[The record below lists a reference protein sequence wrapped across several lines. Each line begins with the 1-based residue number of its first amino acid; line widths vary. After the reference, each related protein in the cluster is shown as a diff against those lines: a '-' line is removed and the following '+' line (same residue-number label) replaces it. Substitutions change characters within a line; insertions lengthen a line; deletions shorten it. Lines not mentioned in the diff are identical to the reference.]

1 VSLPMNIPINT
12 QVLLI
17 EDDPWVLQVNRAM
30 LEYEPGFTVIGS
42 AQTVREARTA
52 VDTLEPQL
60 ILVDVYL
67 PDGSGLEVVQHVR
80 NARLDCEVIMI
91 TAANDTAIVQQA
103 LREGAV
109 DYLIKPFAQSR
120 LREALA
126 RYNARR
132 SVNTPEQLTQHKLD
146 RLLGFPTR
154 QRLPKGIDET
164 TLEQV
169 RTYLNTSSETLSA
182 EQVGQRI
189 GVSRVTA
196 WRYLEYLKEIGVADL
211 LIDYGSVGRP
221 VKRYV
226 AVKTGR

>member
-1 VSLPMNIPINT
+1 MNTNI
-12 QVLLI
+12 LLI
-17 EDDPWVLQVNRAM
+17 EDDPWVLQINRAM
-30 LEYEPGFTVIGS
+30 LEHEAGFTVIGS
-42 AQTVREARTA
+42 AQTVREARNA
-52 VDTLEPQL
+52 VDSLQPNL

-80 NARLDCEVIMI
+80 GAQLDCEVIMI

-103 LREGAV
+103 LREGV
-109 DYLIKPFAQSR
+109 LDYLIKPFAQTR

-132 SVNTPEQLTQHKLD
+132 SVNSPEQLTQHKLD

-164 TLEQV
+164 TLEQI
-169 RTYLNTSSETLSA
+169 RTHLNASGETLSA
-182 EQVGQRI
+182 EQIGQHI

-196 WRYLEYLKEIGVADL
+196 WRYLEYLKEIGVVDL
-211 LIDYGSVGRP
+211 LIDYGGVGRP
-221 VKRYV
+221 VKRYR
-226 AVKTGR
+226 AIKTGL

>member
-1 VSLPMNIPINT
+1 MNTPT
-12 QVLLI
+12 TTKVLLI

-30 LEYEPGFTVIGS
+30 LEHAPGFSVIGS

-52 VDTLEPQL
+52 VDRLQPNL

-80 NARLDCEVIMI
+80 NAQHDCEVIMI
-91 TAANDTAIVQQA
+91 TAANDTGIVQQA

-109 DYLIKPFAQSR
+109 DYLIKPFAQTR

-126 RYNARR
+126 RYTTRR

-169 RTYLNTSSETLSA
+169 RAYLNASSETLSA
-182 EQVGQRI
+182 EQVGQLI

-211 LIDYGSVGRP
+211 VIDYGSVGRP
-221 VKRYV
+221 VKRYSSI
-226 AVKTGR
+226 KMGP

>member
-1 VSLPMNIPINT
+1 VNAKI
-12 QVLLI
+12 VLI

-30 LEYEPGFTVIGS
+30 LQHEPGFTVIGS
-42 AQTVREARTA
+42 AQTVREARTT
-52 VDTLEPQL
+52 VDSLAPDL

-80 NARLDCEVIMI
+80 NAQRDCEVIMI
-91 TAANDTAIVQQA
+91 TAANDIAIVQQA

-109 DYLIKPFAQSR
+109 DYLIKPFAQTR

-126 RYNARR
+126 RYTARR
-132 SVNTPEQLTQHKLD
+132 SLNLPEGLTQHKLD

-169 RTYLNTSSETLSA
+169 QAHLHTSSETLSA

-196 WRYLEYLKEIGVADL
+196 WRYLEYLREIGMANLV
-211 LIDYGSVGRP
+211 IDYGSVGRP
-221 VKRYV
+221 VKRYA
-226 AVKTGR
+226 AVKIGR

>member
-1 VSLPMNIPINT
+1 MNTNA
-12 QVLLI
+12 LLI
-17 EDDPWVLQVNRAM
+17 EDDPWVLQVNRAL
-30 LEYEPGFTVIGS
+30 LEQEPGFSVIGS

-52 VDTLEPQL
+52 VDSLQPDL

-80 NARLDCEVIMI
+80 NAQHDCEVIMI
-91 TAANDTAIVQQA
+91 TAANDTTIVQQA

-126 RYNARR
+126 RYIARR
-132 SVNTPEQLTQHKLD
+132 SVKLPERLTQHKLD

-164 TLEQV
+164 TLEQIV
-169 RTYLNTSSETLSA
+169 AHLNASQRAISA
-182 EQVGQRI
+182 EELGQYI
-189 GVSRVTA
+189 GISRVTA
-196 WRYLEYLKEIGVADL
+196 WRYLEHLKEVGLVAL
-211 LIDYGSVGRP
+211 LIDYGHVGRP
-221 VKRYV
+221 VKRYKSV
-226 AVKTGR
+226 GR

>member
-1 VSLPMNIPINT
+1 MNTN
-12 QVLLI
+12 VLLI

-30 LEYEPGFTVIGS
+30 LEHEPGFTVIGS

-52 VDTLEPQL
+52 VDTLGPQL

-80 NARLDCEVIMI
+80 KAQLDCEVIMI

-109 DYLIKPFAQSR
+109 DYLIKPFAQTR

-126 RYNARR
+126 RYVARR
-132 SVNTPEQLTQHKLD
+132 SVHSPEHLTQHKLD

-164 TLEQV
+164 TLEQIV
-169 RTYLNTSSETLSA
+169 THLNASHAALSA
-182 EQVGQRI
+182 EELGQHI
-189 GVSRVTA
+189 GISRVTA
-196 WRYLEYLKEIGVADL
+196 WRYLEHLKEVGLAAL
-211 LIDYGSVGRP
+211 LIDYGHVGRP
-221 VKRYV
+221 VKRY
-226 AVKTGR
+226 KSNGR

>member
-1 VSLPMNIPINT
+1 MNT
-12 QVLLI
+12 KVLLI

-30 LEYEPGFTVIGS
+30 LEHEPGFTVIGS

-52 VDTLEPQL
+52 VDTHKPDL

-80 NARLDCEVIMI
+80 NAQLDCEVIMI
-91 TAANDTAIVQQA
+91 TAANDTQIVQQA

-109 DYLIKPFAQSR
+109 DYLIKPFAQTR

-126 RYNARR
+126 RYTARR
-132 SVNTPEQLTQHKLD
+132 NVNSPEQLTQHKLD

-169 RTYLNTSSETLSA
+169 RTYLNASSQTLSA

-196 WRYLEYLKEIGVADL
+196 WRYLEYLKEIGMADL
-211 LIDYGSVGRP
+211 VIDYGSVGRP
-221 VKRYV
+221 VKRYS
-226 AVKTGR
+226 AIKIGA